1 MIYLFVSYRC
11 KPGKRDGFYNEIN
24 KRGIGVKSRAEEGNS
39 RYEYFFSMEE
49 PDSLLLA
56 EEWKDAESLAAHT
69 GTAHFKELQAL
80 KGEYLEKTEI
90 NRHEA

>member
-1 MIYLFVSYRC
+1 MIYVFVSYRC
-11 KPGKRDGFYNEIN
+11 KPGKRDEFYNEIR
-24 KRGIGVKSRAEEGNS
+24 KRGIGAKSRAEEGNS

-56 EEWKDAESLAAHT
+56 EEWKDAESLAAHA